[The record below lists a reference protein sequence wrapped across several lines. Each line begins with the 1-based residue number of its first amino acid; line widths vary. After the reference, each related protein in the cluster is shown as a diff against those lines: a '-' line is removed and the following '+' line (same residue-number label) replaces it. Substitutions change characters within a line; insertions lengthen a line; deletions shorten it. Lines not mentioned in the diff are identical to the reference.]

1 MKNYTKNRLPKIIWG
16 NESSK
21 QLVNELKTLNI
32 KKCFIISG
40 SHIIQHEIS
49 QRILDDLKNADIDY
63 DVFSNVTP
71 EPTDVLCLKLASMIK
86 ESQCD
91 CVIGLGGGSPMDAA
105 KAATLIAGIDEE
117 IEDLHDYG
125 KTGTKMHP
133 EWSRPCPLVLVP
145 TTSGS
150 SAETTASAVIT
161 STLHHLKFSFGN
173 QHIQA
178 DLAIIDPLFTVGM
191 PKNATI
197 YGGLD
202 ALSHATENLVGTASN
217 EYTNTMM
224 LKCIEKV
231 LKWLPIAVK
240 EPDNLEAREQ
250 LSWASHNSLAN
261 GGIPN
266 GHAIAHALG
275 SLYHLTHGHACALV
289 LPNVIRHFALTAS
302 SQIKELALLMN
313 LEINDDTEKNAHTVA
328 SYLVDFYKKLGLKTL
343 QETFKEKNIH
353 ETNES
358 FASKMIPVILDDF
371 KSKEWLP
378 PIHTGDYHTKISKVC
393 DMIFNE
399 K

>member
-1 MKNYTKNRLPKIIWG
+1 MKNYTKNTLPKIIWG

-250 LSWASHNSLAN
+250 LSWASHNSCFL
-261 GGIPN
+261 
-266 GHAIAHALG
+266 
-275 SLYHLTHGHACALV
+275 
-289 LPNVIRHFALTAS
+289 
-302 SQIKELALLMN
+302 
-313 LEINDDTEKNAHTVA
+313 
-328 SYLVDFYKKLGLKTL
+328 
-343 QETFKEKNIH
+343 
-353 ETNES
+353 
-358 FASKMIPVILDDF
+358 
-371 KSKEWLP
+371 
-378 PIHTGDYHTKISKVC
+378 
-393 DMIFNE
+393 
-399 K
+399 